1 MDAIISFIVERWP
14 FLAVI
19 LVVVAITILICKW
32 YFSRFVSVEK
42 NSEEATARIK
52 ELEEARK
59 YHEESWRRHDE
70 HMKEHDD
77 HMKELD
83 EHLKELKKTNAKLFE
98 FIIEIRTFLATKFPE
113 FGTMVAAKNSPRKL
127 TEEGI
132 RLFNDIGGKA
142 FLEVNGAKL
151 MAKIESEEPKT
162 PFDVELSALGSLYAH
177 LNDDMFNDLKRWVYY
192 SSPRKMKIDGKEQSR
207 EITICDVCFVL
218 SIPLR
223 DMYLEAHP
231 GIH

>member
-70 HMKEHDD
+70 HMKE
-77 HMKELD
+77 LD

-142 FLEVNGAKL
+142 FLEINGAKL
-151 MAKIESEEPKT
+151 MAKIDSEEPKT

-192 SSPRKMKIDGKEQSR
+192 SSPRKMIIDGKEQNR
-207 EITICDVCFVL
+207 EITMCDVCFVV

-231 GIH
+231 EIH

>member
-70 HMKEHDD
+70 HMKE
-77 HMKELD
+77 LD

-142 FLEVNGAKL
+142 FLEINGAKL

-192 SSPRKMKIDGKEQSR
+192 SSPRKMIIDGKEQNR
-207 EITICDVCFVL
+207 EITMCDVCFVV

-231 GIH
+231 EIH

>member
-70 HMKEHDD
+70 HMKE
-77 HMKELD
+77 LD

-142 FLEVNGAKL
+142 FLEINGAKL

-192 SSPRKMKIDGKEQSR
+192 SSPRKMIIDGKEQNR
-207 EITICDVCFVL
+207 EITMCDVCFVL

-223 DMYLEAHP
+223 DMYLEVHP
-231 GIH
+231 EIH